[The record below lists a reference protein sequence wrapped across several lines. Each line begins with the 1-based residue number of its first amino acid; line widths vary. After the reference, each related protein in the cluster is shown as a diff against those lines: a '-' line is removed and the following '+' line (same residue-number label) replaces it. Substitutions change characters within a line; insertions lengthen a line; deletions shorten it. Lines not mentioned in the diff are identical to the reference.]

1 LAKSLGV
8 VIAAAGQGTRMKI
21 PVNKQYVVLEGKPV
35 ILYSLELLA
44 GIEGVIQM
52 VVAAHPDE
60 VEYCQRLMPADRR
73 IKVVPGG
80 RRRQDSVY
88 NALKCLPKDTELV
101 AVHDGA
107 RPLLCGDMVRA
118 LVEAAARW
126 GAAVPGVPV
135 KDTLKM
141 VDEFGLVTATLERSR
156 ICSIQTPQVFDYQT
170 LLDAYRQAYAEGVYG
185 TDDASLYERYCG
197 PVKVVP
203 GDYRNLK
210 ITTAE
215 DLVIAAALLKSQD
228 G

>member
-1 LAKSLGV
+1 
-8 VIAAAGQGTRMKI
+8 M
-21 PVNKQYVVLEGKPV
+21 PVNKQYVELEGKPV
-35 ILYSLELLA
+35 ICYSLELLT
-44 GIEGVIQM
+44 GVEGVIQI

-60 VEYCQRLMPADRR
+60 VEYCRRLMPADRR

-80 RRRQDSVY
+80 KQRQDSVY
-88 NALKCLPKDTELV
+88 NALKYLPKDTELV

-107 RPLLCGDMVRA
+107 RPLLCEKMVKA
-118 LVEAAARW
+118 LVEAAVRW

-141 VDEFGLVTATLERSR
+141 VNESGLVTATLERSS
-156 ICSIQTPQVFDYQT
+156 IYSIQTPQVFDYRT

-197 PVKVVP
+197 SVKVVP

-215 DLVIAAALLKSQD
+215 DLVMAAALLKS
-228 G
+228 